1 MKINYLLLLIFIS
14 AVIYAGVDFS
24 TGIVGTTHLNGSGCQ
39 CHNIDPDAGV
49 QVWIEGPDSLLKG
62 ETAEYHIF
70 LTGGP
75 MVKGGFNV
83 ASRFS
88 TLTAT
93 DPGTQI
99 IAAELTHN
107 QPRVFAG
114 DTISWYFD
122 YTAADSVNWD
132 TLYSTANSVNGDGIP
147 SNLDHWN
154 FGANFPVRILDIVP
168 VEFISF
174 DAVNSDGTVI
184 LNWITATETN
194 NKGFSIERKN
204 YLSNEWTQIGFVQG
218 KGTYPQKSY
227 YSFSDSSPLSG
238 MNHYRLKQLDFNGSY
253 TYTNIIDLDAQPGS
267 FSLEQNYPN
276 PFNPTTTIRY
286 QITSPGKVVLKVYDL
301 TGREAAVLVNESQE
315 AGKYSVEFNASSGS
329 CRFASG
335 VYVYKLFANNY
346 TAAKKLVLLK

>member
-1 MKINYLLLLIFIS
+1 MKINYLLILVFIS
-14 AVIYAGVDFS
+14 AIIYAGVDFS
-24 TGIVGTTHLNGSGCQ
+24 TGIVGTTHLNGDGCQ
-39 CHNIDPDAGV
+39 CHNIDPDTGV
-49 QVWIEGPDSLLKG
+49 QVWIEGPDSLMKG

-88 TLTAT
+88 TLIAT

-107 QPRVFAG
+107 QPRVFVG
-114 DTISWYFD
+114 DTVSWYFN

-154 FGANFPVRILDIVP
+154 FGANFPVRILENVP

-174 DAVNSDGTVI
+174 YAAGSNGTVN
-184 LNWITATETN
+184 LSWITATETN
-194 NKGFSIERKN
+194 NRGFQVERRN
-204 YLSNEWTQIGFVQG
+204 NVSETWNQIGFVNG
-218 KGTYPQKSY
+218 NGTSTKKSE
-227 YSFSDSSPLSG
+227 YSFTDINPAAGTSY
-238 MNHYRLKQLDFNGSY
+238 YRLKQIDFNGSFSFSKSIEVNSL
-253 TYTNIIDLDAQPGS
+253 TIS

-276 PFNPTTTIRY
+276 PFNPTTIIQY
-286 QITSPGKVVLKVYDL
+286 QISAPGKVILKVYDL
-301 TGREAAVLVNESQE
+301 TGKEVADLVNENQD
-315 AGKYSVEFNASSGS
+315 AGNHSVEFNASAL
-329 CRFASG
+329 ASG
-335 VYVYKLFANNY
+335 VYMYRLFTNNFS
-346 TAAKKLVLLK
+346 AAKKLLLLK

>member
-1 MKINYLLLLIFIS
+1 MKINYLLLLVFIS

-24 TGIVGTTHLNGSGCQ
+24 TGIVGTTHLNGEGCV
-39 CHNIDPDAGV
+39 CHNINPDAGV
-49 QVWIEGPDSLLKG
+49 HVWIEGPDSLLKG

-75 MVKGGFNV
+75 MVEGGFNV

-114 DTISWYFD
+114 DTVSWYFD
-122 YTAADSVNWD
+122 YTAADSVNCD

-147 SNLDHWN
+147 SDLDHWN
-154 FGANFPVRILDIVP
+154 FGANFPVRILENVP

-174 DAVNSDGTVI
+174 NAAGSDGVVN

-194 NKGFSIERKN
+194 NKGFRIERRDNVSK
-204 YLSNEWTQIGFVQG
+204 EWNQIGFVNG
-218 KGTYPQKSY
+218 KGTFTQKSE
-227 YSFSDSSPLSG
+227 YSFSDVNPLTGTSY
-238 MNHYRLKQLDFNGSY
+238 YRLKQLDFNGSF
-253 TYTNIIDLDAQPGS
+253 TYSKSLEVNSMAIS

-276 PFNPTTTIRY
+276 PFNPSTTIQY
-286 QITSPGKVVLKVYDL
+286 HTSNRGKVILKVYDL
-301 TGREAAVLVNESQE
+301 TGREVADLLNENQD
-315 AGKYSVEFNASSGS
+315 AGIHSVVFNASTL
-329 CRFASG
+329 ASG
-335 VYVYKLFANNY
+335 VYVYKLFTRDY
-346 TAAKKLVLLK
+346 SAAKKLLLLK